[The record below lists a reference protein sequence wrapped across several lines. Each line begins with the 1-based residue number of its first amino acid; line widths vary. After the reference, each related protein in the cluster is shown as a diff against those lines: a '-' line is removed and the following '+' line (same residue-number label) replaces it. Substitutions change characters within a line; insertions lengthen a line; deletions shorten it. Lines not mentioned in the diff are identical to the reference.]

1 MKKIPQ
7 SKTLSLALGLALYVF
22 GVSSQAFSGPGTVT
36 LSGGKTELALAPQF
50 FNLFPSFGDNLDK
63 YGEASKKGNLNRQN
77 IRITFPLSSATLNP
91 GRPDQAIGFYDF
103 QHEGGMLMERQII
116 GPSGLSAIL
125 NTPSVHVSNTC
136 FASTQCFE
144 MGAVLIVDGTVL
156 EEVPNFAQS
165 TSLPSSFQIERGNR
179 VNLNNIQMFLTQRG
193 ANLMN
198 AFFGLQQDGALYLQP
213 GNQFGTL
220 NISGRG
226 ANIICPPGR
235 TYDNRYQ
242 QCLTPPR

>member
-1 MKKIPQ
+1 MKKISQ
-7 SKTLSLALGLALYVF
+7 SKTLSLALGLALSVF

-36 LSGGKTELALAPQF
+36 LSGGKTELALARQF

-63 YGEASKKGNLNRQN
+63 YGEATRKGNLNKQN

-91 GRPDQAIGFYDF
+91 DRPGLPIGFYDF
-103 QHEGGMLMERQII
+103 QHEGGMLLDR
-116 GPSGLSAIL
+116 PSNDLSAII
-125 NTPSVHVSNTC
+125 NTPSVHASKTC
-136 FASTQCFE
+136 FDSPQCLE
-144 MGAVLIVDGTVL
+144 LGAVLIVNGTVM

-165 TSLPSSFQIERGNR
+165 RSLPGSFEIERGNK
-179 VNLNNIQMFLTQRG
+179 VNLNNIQMFLTQKG
-193 ANLMN
+193 ADLMN
-198 AFFGLQQDGALYLQP
+198 AFFGLQPGGALYLQV

>member
-7 SKTLSLALGLALYVF
+7 SKTLSLALGLAISVF
-22 GVSSQAFSGPGTVT
+22 AVSSQAFSGPGTVT

-63 YGEASKKGNLNRQN
+63 YGEATRKGNLNNQN

-91 GRPDQAIGFYDF
+91 DRPVQAIGFYDF
-103 QHEGGMLMERQII
+103 QHEGGMLLDR
-116 GPSGLSAIL
+116 PSNGLSAII
-125 NTPSVHVSNTC
+125 NTPSVHASNTC
-136 FASTQCFE
+136 FDSPQCLE
-144 MGAVLIVDGTVL
+144 LGAVLIVNGTVM

-165 TSLPSSFQIERGNR
+165 RSLPGSFEIERGNK
-179 VNLNNIQMFLTQRG
+179 VNLNNIQMFLTQKG
-193 ANLMN
+193 ADLMN
-198 AFFGLQQDGALYLQP
+198 AFFALQPGGALYLQT

-226 ANIICPPGR
+226 ANVVCPPGK

-242 QCLTPPR
+242 QCLAPR

>member
-7 SKTLSLALGLALYVF
+7 SKTLSLSLGFALSVF
-22 GVSSQAFSGPGTVT
+22 GVSSLAFSGPGTVT

-63 YGEASKKGNLNRQN
+63 YGEATRKGNLNKQN

-91 GRPDQAIGFYDF
+91 DRPGQSTGFYDF
-103 QHEGGMLMERQII
+103 QHEGGMLLERQII
-116 GPSGLSAIL
+116 GPNGLSAIL
-125 NTPSVHVSNTC
+125 NTPSVHASNTC

-144 MGAVLIVDGTVL
+144 MGAVLVVDGTVL

-165 TSLPSSFQIERGNR
+165 KSLPGNFEIEKGNK
-179 VNLNNIQMFLTQRG
+179 VNLNNIEMFLTQRG

-198 AFFGLQQDGALYLQP
+198 AFFGLQPGGALFLQT

-226 ANIICPPGR
+226 ANVVCPPGK

-242 QCLTPPR
+242 QCLTPR

>member
-7 SKTLSLALGLALYVF
+7 SKTLSLALGLALSVF

-91 GRPDQAIGFYDF
+91 DRPDQAIGFYDF
-103 QHEGGMLMERQII
+103 QHEGGMLMDR
-116 GPSGLSAIL
+116 PSIGLSAII
-125 NTPSVHVSNTC
+125 NTPSVHASNTC
-136 FASTQCFE
+136 FASAQCLE
-144 MGAVLIVDGTVL
+144 MGAVLIVNGTVL
-156 EEVPNFAQS
+156 DVVPNFAQS

-198 AFFGLQQDGALYLQP
+198 AFFGLQQDGALYLQA